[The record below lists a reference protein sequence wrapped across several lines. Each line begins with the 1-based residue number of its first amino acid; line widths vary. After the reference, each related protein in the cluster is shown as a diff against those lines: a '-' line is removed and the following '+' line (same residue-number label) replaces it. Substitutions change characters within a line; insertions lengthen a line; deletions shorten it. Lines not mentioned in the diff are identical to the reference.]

1 MKKYKTMKHPRIAYG
16 MIGVPVVK
24 YLKFF
29 IGCIACFFLLGCDKF
44 GQRFGDKECSLEF
57 NNNAEY
63 EVVVYSPLLGFLKNY
78 DPIYP
83 DTILPLEKPDEVFN
97 VDGRKW
103 KYLCYSCRRPLSDI
117 YSSCKTDTLS
127 FLIFSADTLNTY
139 CWDSVRTKYKVV
151 QRYDVT
157 LSDIYVNDFPTFPPT
172 EEMRN
177 IKMWPPYGTYDE
189 NGHRVKP

>member
-1 MKKYKTMKHPRIAYG
+1 M
-16 MIGVPVVK
+16 K
-24 YLKFF
+24 YLKIF
-29 IGCIACFFLLGCDKF
+29 IGCIACFLLFGCEKF
-44 GQRFGDKECSLEF
+44 IQRFGDKECSLEF
-57 NNNAEY
+57 DNNAEY

-83 DTILPLEKPDEVFN
+83 DTILPLEKPVEVFN
-97 VDGRKW
+97 INGGKSAF
-103 KYLCYSCRRPLSDI
+103 LCFSCSRPFSDI

-127 FLIFSADTLNTY
+127 LFVFSADTLKTY
-139 CWDSVRTKYKVV
+139 SWDSVCTAYKVL

-157 LSDIYVNDFPTFPPT
+157 LSDLYAIDYPTFPPS